1 MSEDS
6 ERIVFADQL
15 KPGDVIV
22 DIIDVTASGHF
33 VELPI
38 AQLSVGQLH
47 RVGRNADRIIDVT
60 ASGHFVEL
68 PIAQLSVGQLHRV
81 GRNAD
86 RIAVVD
92 IEHTRT
98 EFFRTDRRLRIHRE
112 TD

>member
-22 DIIDVTASGHF
+22 D
-33 VELPI
+33 
-38 AQLSVGQLH
+38 
-47 RVGRNADRIIDVT
+47 IIDVT